1 MTTGSASQPARGRPR
16 FLITG
21 GGTGG
26 HVYPGLA
33 VAEQL
38 QRLAPGC
45 EVRFAGTGKGIE
57 SQLVPRAGYR
67 FSRVPAS
74 GVRGLGAKARLLF
87 LLNFAAGLL
96 RSLLLLVLWRPDLVL
111 GTGGYVIGPVMTA
124 ARLLG
129 IRCVLQ
135 EQNSVPGSANRLVA
149 RWAERVY
156 LGFAAA
162 ADRFGAAKCVTTG
175 NPVRGAFTR
184 ESDPGPGDWHDL
196 GAPGGRVLVFGGSGG
211 ARTLNDAVIGAV
223 ERWPGDPGHGL
234 LAQTGG
240 VQLDEVRTA
249 VAQSGRTNVRVEP
262 YLLEMVQA
270 LRWADLVV
278 CRAGA
283 MTLAELQAM
292 GKPAV
297 LVPFPFATDDHQTHN
312 ARDCERAGAAVVLPD
327 AECTPDRFLELTA
340 QLLADPQ
347 RLQAMG
353 AAARG
358 LSRPGA
364 ADEIARDMLSLLG
377 IEPKPEN

>member
-1 MTTGSASQPARGRPR
+1 MTSGTASRPASGRPR
-16 FLITG
+16 FLVTG

-33 VAEQL
+33 VAEAL
-38 QRLAPGC
+38 QRRAPGC
-45 EVRFAGTGKGIE
+45 EIRFVGTGKGIE
-57 SQLVPRAGYR
+57 SVLVPKAGYR

-87 LLNFAAGLL
+87 LLNFGLGLL
-96 RSLLLLVLWRPDLVL
+96 RSLLLLIVWRPDLVL

-149 RWAERVY
+149 RWAGRIY

-162 ADRFGAAKCVTTG
+162 ADRFGSAKCVTTG
-175 NPVRGAFTR
+175 NPVRAAFTG
-184 ESDPGPGDWHDL
+184 GPVPETGEWDDL

-211 ARTLNDAVIGAV
+211 AQTLNAAVAGAAD
-223 ERWPGDPGHGL
+223 RWPETSPRGL

-240 VQLDEVRTA
+240 KQVAEVRAA
-249 VAQSGRTNVRVEP
+249 VEKAGRTNVRVEP

-297 LVPFPFATDDHQTHN
+297 LVPFPHATDDHQTHN
-312 ARDCERAGAAVVLPD
+312 ALDCERAGAAVVLPD
-327 AECTPDRFLELTA
+327 AECTPDRFLELTDR
-340 QLLADPQ
+340 LLADPD
-347 RLQAMG
+347 RLRAMG
-353 AAARG
+353 EAARG
-358 LSRPGA
+358 LSRPAA

-377 IEPKPEN
+377 VEPKPEN